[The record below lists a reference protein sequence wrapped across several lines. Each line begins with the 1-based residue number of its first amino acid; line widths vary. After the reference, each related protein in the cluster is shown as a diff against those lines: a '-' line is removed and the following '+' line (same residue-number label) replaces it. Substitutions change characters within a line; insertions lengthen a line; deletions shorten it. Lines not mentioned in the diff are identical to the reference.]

1 MRLTAPE
8 LGEYLKAPQRVD
20 TGADVSKA
28 VREVLADIGD
38 RGIDAVRHYSLE
50 FDGWNPSSFRV
61 EAGAIRAAGTEVAPE
76 LIAHIDF
83 ALEQIRDFAAA
94 QRACLRPLDHHP
106 RPGLRLGHRVVP
118 VGAVGCYV
126 PGGVYPLIASA
137 LMTIAVAKVAGVDR
151 VVACAPGKPQ
161 HGGIHP
167 VQLAAMDRAGADE
180 IYAIG
185 GIQALAAM
193 AYGIDGFGPPVDLV
207 CGAGNSYVAEAK
219 RQLFGT
225 VGIDLIAGPTEVLLI
240 ADDTADPTLL
250 AYDLLGQA
258 EHGVDSPAVLITLS
272 REVGE
277 ATISEVECLLA
288 GGFPTAEVASKSWRD
303 FGAVVLCDS
312 REAATAVS
320 DAMAPE
326 HLEIHATDLEWWH
339 DTLKNYG
346 TIFLGPHATVAYS
359 DKAIG
364 TNHVLPTRGAAR
376 YTSGLW
382 VGSFLKTPTY
392 QLIEDPAAAVPVA
405 AAAAAISDAEGMFG
419 HGLTAKVRID
429 RVEGQPEFSH
439 AKPQKGRNP

>member
-1 MRLTAPE
+1 MQLTSPG
-8 LGEYLKAPQRVD
+8 LGEYLKAPQR
-20 TGADVSKA
+20 TAASADVSKA
-28 VREVLADIGD
+28 VRKVLADISD
-38 RGIDAVRHYSLE
+38 RGIEAVRHYSQK
-50 FDGWNPSSFRV
+50 FDEWNPSSFQV
-61 EAGAIRAAGTEVAPE
+61 EAETIRAAKKEVSPE
-76 LIAHIDF
+76 LIAQIDF
-83 ALEQIRDFAAA
+83 ALQQIRDFAAA
-94 QRACLRPLDHHP
+94 QKACILPLDHQP
-106 RPGLRLGHRVVP
+106 QPGLRLGHRIVP
-118 VGAVGCYV
+118 LRAVGCYV

-161 HGGIHP
+161 RGGIHP
-167 VQLAAMDRAGADE
+167 VQLAAMHRAGADE

-207 CGAGNSYVAEAK
+207 CGAGNSFVAEAK
-219 RQLFGT
+219 RQLFGE
-225 VGIDLIAGPTEVLLI
+225 VGIDLLAGPTEVLLI

-272 REVGE
+272 REIGE
-277 ATISEVECLLA
+277 TTISEVERLLN

-312 REAATAVS
+312 REAAAAVS

-326 HLEIHATDLEWWH
+326 HLEVQAADLEWWH
-339 DTLKNYG
+339 DTLTNYG
-346 TIFLGPHATVAYS
+346 TIFLGAHATVAYS

-392 QLIEDPAAAVPVA
+392 QLIEDPAVAMPVA

-419 HGLTAKVRID
+419 HGLTAKVRINRAED
-429 RVEGQPEFSH
+429 PTFSH
-439 AKPQKGRNP
+439 TNPQKGHNP